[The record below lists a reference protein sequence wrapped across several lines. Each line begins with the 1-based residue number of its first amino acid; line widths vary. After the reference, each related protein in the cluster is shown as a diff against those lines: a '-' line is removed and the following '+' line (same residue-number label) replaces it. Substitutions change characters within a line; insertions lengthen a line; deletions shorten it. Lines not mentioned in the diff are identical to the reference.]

1 MILIGENIHIVSK
14 TIRSALLARD
24 EDFIK
29 RQLLLQKNMN
39 YVDLNIGPGN
49 GEVSDIFPWLC
60 PLVEANSDLKI
71 SLDTTNLSEMKKA
84 FKHIKNTGDVILN
97 STSADE
103 PRISIISDLAI
114 EYDCSFVALTM
125 SKASG
130 IPSTSDGR
138 METAFEI
145 YEKLSDK
152 NLVEKTFFDPLILP
166 VTSCQIQAK
175 EALDTLKTLKE
186 AFENSVKT
194 IIGLSNISNG
204 APSNLRPLLNQ
215 VYAVLAFGAGVDAI
229 IMDGGDEELFRIL
242 KMLQSERPNSE
253 IDKLYIRLADMIR
266 NFSDLEEI
274 RYDKE
279 DYAQVKIIKACEVL
293 LNKKIYSDSFAQV

>member
-1 MILIGENIHIVSK
+1 
-14 TIRSALLARD
+14 
-24 EDFIK
+24 
-29 RQLLLQKNMN
+29 MN

-125 SKASG
+125 AKASG
-130 IPSTSDGR
+130 VPLTSDGR
-138 METAFEI
+138 MDIAFDI

-152 NLVEKTFFDPLILP
+152 NLIEKTFFDPLILP

-279 DYAQVKIIKACEVL
+279 DYAQVKIIKTCEVL

>member
-49 GEVSDIFPWLC
+49 DEVSDIFPWLC

-152 NLVEKTFFDPLILP
+152 NLVEKTFFDPLVLP
-166 VTSCQIQAK
+166 VTSCQPQAK

-279 DYAQVKIIKACEVL
+279 DYAQVKIIKTCEVL

>member
-1 MILIGENIHIVSK
+1 MILIGENIHVISK
-14 TIRSALLARD
+14 AIRNALLIRD
-24 EDFIK
+24 EAFLK
-29 RQLLLQKNMN
+29 KQLLIQKYMD
-39 YVDLNIGPGN
+39 YADLNIGPAK
-49 GEVSDIFPWLC
+49 GEMSDIFRWLC
-60 PLVEANSDLKI
+60 PFVEAHSDLKI
-71 SLDTTNLSEMKKA
+71 SLDTTNFDEMKKA
-84 FKHIKNTGDVILN
+84 FKYIKNTGDVILN

-103 PRISIISDLAI
+103 PKITMMTDLAL
-114 EYDCSFVALTM
+114 EYDCRLVALTM

-152 NLVEKTFFDPLILP
+152 NLVEKTFFDPLVLP
-166 VTSCQIQAK
+166 VTSCQPQAK

-204 APSNLRPLLNQ
+204 APSNLRPLLNR
-215 VYAVLAFGAGVDAI
+215 VYAVLAFGAGIDAI
-229 IMDGGDEELFRIL
+229 IMDGADWELVRIL
-242 KMLQSERPNSE
+242 KMLQSGVADSE
-253 IDKLYIRLADMIR
+253 IDKLYIRLADMIK
-266 NFSDLEEI
+266 NFSDLDKI
-274 RYDKE
+274 QYDAGDDE
-279 DYAQVKIIKACEVL
+279 QVKIIKACEVL